1 MRKTGIL
8 IAIVFLFSFQVF
20 AEDKCNCHEAERIVQ
35 DQQSLL
41 ETLESSE
48 LEFSAKLETESVR
61 GVLSASYY
69 YCENDSGYLFVKLHD
84 KELLYKNVPL
94 QTWFEFKYSSTAT
107 AFYKAQ
113 IKYNYIAR

>member
-1 MRKTGIL
+1 MYKTVFL
-8 IAIVFLFSFQVF
+8 IALGFLVSFYVR
-20 AEDKCNCHEAERIVQ
+20 AEDKCNCNAAERFVQ

-41 ETLESSE
+41 EMLESSK
-48 LEFSAKLETESVR
+48 LEFAAKLKTESVR

-69 YCENDSGYLFVKLHD
+69 YCENDSGFLFVKLHD
-84 KELLYKNVPL
+84 KELLYKDVPL